1 MGPRVGDVTFF
12 APKEVSWIPRQII
25 INQGKKGKYKHVKG
39 QLGPLLD
46 RWNLEISKNPKTNGS
61 FLFRAATKDPCDIK
75 SIDLISVE
83 IIIEYVE

>member
-1 MGPRVGDVTFF
+1 MAQNCTYKSPQQSNLNGT
-12 APKEVSWIPRQII
+12 
-25 INQGKKGKYKHVKG
+25 KYKHVKG

-46 RWNLEISKNPKTNGS
+46 RWNLEISKNPKANGS